1 MLSPTI
7 NESKVYLEFKLD
19 FKGVLSGTPIL
30 SIGILMFL
38 FTSSSKT
45 NSKSKLVF
53 VISLNTSDIVCYQV
67 SCKLFFCS
75 GESTSILATLLSSDT
90 SFVFLNQ
97 VSYDNEDIFGLICSR
112 KLSHRLSMF
121 IITSFPPS
129 TN

>member
-1 MLSPTI
+1 M
-7 NESKVYLEFKLD
+7 NESNVYFELRFD
-19 FKGVLSGTPIL
+19 FSGVLSGTPMF
-30 SIGILMFL
+30 STGILVFVL
-38 FTSSSKT
+38 TSSSNT

-53 VISLNTSDIVCYQV
+53 VISLNTSDIVWYQV